1 MKSLVT
7 DQQLDL
13 IVLRYKEMQDASR
26 VSFIKFIK
34 DMEYCD
40 AGISP
45 SLIWAIDLAED
56 IYKGLIVNGMNSPE

>member
-1 MKSLVT
+1 
-7 DQQLDL
+7 
-13 IVLRYKEMQDASR
+13 MQDASR